1 MTGDLTGR
9 ERTILDLET
18 RHWQRGAVK
27 ADAIRDSLGLGE
39 TRYYQALN
47 ALLERP
53 AALAHAPSTVH
64 RLRRLRDARQARR
77 LDRRRSNPGG

>member
-1 MTGDLTGR
+1 MTSLTDR
-9 ERTILDLET
+9 ERTILDLEA

-47 ALLERP
+47 ALLELP
-53 AALAHAPSTVH
+53 AALAYAPSAVN
-64 RLRRLRDARQARR
+64 RLRCLRDARQTGR
-77 LDRRRSNPGG
+77 LDLRRSNPGG